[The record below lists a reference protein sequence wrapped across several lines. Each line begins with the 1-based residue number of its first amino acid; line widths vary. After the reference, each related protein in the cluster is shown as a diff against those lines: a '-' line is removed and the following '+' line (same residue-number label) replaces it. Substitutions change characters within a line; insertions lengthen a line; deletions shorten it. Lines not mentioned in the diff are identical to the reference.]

1 MLSRQTGSAENE
13 LLLCCARA
21 HLDGEMLDRI
31 KILLGRRLDWEYL
44 IDTSLTHGVMPLL
57 YSSLQK
63 SFPQAVPKASLDRL
77 KNHFR
82 GNVQR
87 SFSLAAELRKLVEL
101 FDSHSIRAIPFKG
114 PVLAASVYGDL
125 SLRQFGD
132 LDILVNKQNI
142 LSVGE
147 LLVSQGYKRGG
158 GGGDGMDH
166 DDHDDDHDDVAYLGP
181 NYYVFTQ
188 PESGVRID
196 LQWRI
201 TERYFS
207 FSLDN
212 ERLWKRLAPVS
223 IGGKS
228 ILTFAPMDLL
238 LILCVH
244 GSKHCW
250 EKLKWVCD
258 VAELVRSHGQQIDW
272 IKIQQEASSMGVGR
286 MLGLGLFLAH
296 ELLGARLPGEVAKR
310 VESDRRMQ
318 SVARQIREKLFAP
331 SDKPTGD
338 FQRVVFY
345 LKVKN
350 RWQDRWRFCSRYV
363 SQFVHKA
370 ITPNSKDRAGL
381 PLPAPFF
388 FLHYFFRPLRLM
400 VEYGRLG
407 LARIS
412 KRGGSA
418 RGS

>member
-13 LLLCCARA
+13 LLLCCARV
-21 HLDGEMLDRI
+21 HLDAEMLDRI

-44 IDTSLTHGVMPLL
+44 IKTSLTHGVMPLL

-63 SFPQAVPKASLDRL
+63 SFPQAVPEASLDRL

-82 GNVQR
+82 GNVQH

-101 FDSHSIRAIPFKG
+101 FDSRGIRAIPFKG

-147 LLVSQGYKRGG
+147 LLVSQGYQRGG
-158 GGGDGMDH
+158 GEGDGMDH
-166 DDHDDDHDDVAYLGP
+166 DGHDDDHDDVAYLGP
-181 NYYVFTQ
+181 NCYVFAQ
-188 PESGVRID
+188 PERGVRID

-201 TERYFS
+201 TEKYFS

-212 ERLWKRLAPVS
+212 ERLWERLVPVS

-228 ILTFAPMDLL
+228 VLTFAPMDLL

-244 GSKHCW
+244 GSKHRW

-258 VAELVRSHGQQIDW
+258 VAELVRSHSRQIDW
-272 IKIQQEASSMGVGR
+272 TKIQQEASGMGVGR

-318 SVARQIREKLFAP
+318 SVARQIREKLFTPA
-331 SDKPTGD
+331 DKPTGD

-345 LKVKN
+345 LKAKD
-350 RWQDRWRFCSRYV
+350 RWQDRWRFCSLYV

-370 ITPNSKDRAGL
+370 ITPSSKDRAGL

-388 FLHYFFRPLRLM
+388 FLHYFFRPLRLALQ
-400 VEYGRLG
+400 YGRLG
-407 LARIS
+407 LARIYKGDRS
-412 KRGGSA
+412 MK
-418 RGS
+418 

>member
-1 MLSRQTGSAENE
+1 M
-13 LLLCCARA
+13 
-21 HLDGEMLDRI
+21 
-31 KILLGRRLDWEYL
+31 
-44 IDTSLTHGVMPLL
+44 
-57 YSSLQK
+57 
-63 SFPQAVPKASLDRL
+63 
-77 KNHFR
+77 
-82 GNVQR
+82 
-87 SFSLAAELRKLVEL
+87 AAELLRIMSL
-101 FDSHSIRAIPFKG
+101 FETHGINAIPFKG
-114 PVLAASVYGDL
+114 PILAASVYRDL

-132 LDILVNKQNI
+132 LDILVHKQNI
-142 LSVGE
+142 LRAAE

-158 GGGDGMDH
+158 GEGDGMDH

-188 PESGVRID
+188 PERGVRID

-201 TERYFS
+201 TEKYFS

-212 ERLWKRLAPVS
+212 ERLWGRLAPVS

-228 ILTFAPMDLL
+228 VLTFAPMDLL

-244 GSKHCW
+244 GSKHRW
-250 EKLKWVCD
+250 EKLKWICD
-258 VAELVRSHGQQIDW
+258 VAELVRVHREDIDW
-272 IKIQQEASSMGVGR
+272 AKVQQEASSMGVGR

-310 VESDRRMQ
+310 VESDRRVR
-318 SVARQIREKLFAP
+318 SVARQISEKLFAP
-331 SDKPTGD
+331 ADKPTGD

-345 LKVKN
+345 LKAKD
-350 RWQDRWRFCSRYV
+350 RWQDRWRFCSRYA

-381 PLPAPFF
+381 PLPASFI

-407 LARIS
+407 LARLY
-412 KRGGSA
+412 RGDGPA
-418 RGS
+418 K